1 VNPWLQLLGSAAV
14 GAVLVAIIGGLF
26 SKRKLSAEA
35 TDIITKAASGV
46 VERLEA
52 ENARVI
58 ASNTLLSGKVEAQQI
73 QVDQVQRAQR
83 AQGEALAIHAFWDRQ
98 AVEAL
103 REHGIDLPPPPP
115 LPTHPG
121 S

>member
-1 VNPWLQLLGSAAV
+1 MNAWLQLLGSAAV
-14 GAVLVAIIGGLF
+14 GAVLVAMITGLF

-46 VERLEA
+46 VERLEE

-58 ASNTLLSGKVEAQQI
+58 LSNTHLSQRVEAQQTS
-73 QVDQVQRAQR
+73 VDEMKRTQRQ
-83 AQGEALAIHAFWDRQ
+83 QGEALAIHAFWDNQ

-103 REHGIDLPPPPP
+103 RAQGIDLPPPPP
-115 LPTHPG
+115 LNTPPG
-121 S
+121 